1 MAGSVGDVSNR
12 PTGWAFHAA
21 ICGIHDPISHIWQ
34 RGLDSAVQREPV
46 QVCVWCGCDVMAV
59 DSGFGT
65 NWVGGAGNGLCARSP
80 NGVHW
85 P

>member
-1 MAGSVGDVSNR
+1 MGGVSNR
-12 PTGWAFHAA
+12 TPGWAFHAA

-46 QVCVWCGCDVMAV
+46 QVCVWCSRDIVAV

-65 NWVGGAGNGLCARSP
+65 NWVGPAGNGLCARSP